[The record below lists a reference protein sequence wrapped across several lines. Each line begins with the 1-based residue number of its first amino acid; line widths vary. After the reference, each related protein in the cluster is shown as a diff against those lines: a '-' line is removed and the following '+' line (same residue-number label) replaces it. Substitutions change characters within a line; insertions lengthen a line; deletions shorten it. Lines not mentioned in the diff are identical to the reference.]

1 MENFKNNDVDNLF
14 WNWWTM
20 AFYIEFID
28 RFVGWLKIGIEPA
41 KIVDLVPL
49 QKLGRTM
56 IYWHIGFL
64 YLTSKSNKRGGE
76 SQWWK
81 SLDYKHN
88 TGKNFCCHRNWDRI
102 HDINAEFPKRDA
114 LSLLNFLVIGGSS
127 TLTFQLFIFFALEVL
142 WSLFL
147 FFRLRRWRYSH
158 FSLFLFWSPLEPFL
172 VLWAAEAAAQQEI
185 QQQPSE
191 VFICQQGVAYFS
203 FFIFLSLSF
212 LLHPQATAQKEI

>member
-64 YLTSKSNKRGGE
+64 YLTSKSNKRPGE
-76 SQWWK
+76 SQWWS

-102 HDINAEFPKRDA
+102 HDINAEFSKPDA
-114 LSLLNFLVIGGSS
+114 LLFFNFLANGGGS
-127 TLTFQLFIFFALEVL
+127 TLTFQLLIFLVLEVL
-142 WSLFL
+142 LSLFL
-147 FFRLRRWRYSH
+147 FF
-158 FSLFLFWSPLEPFL
+158 
-172 VLWAAEAAAQQEI
+172 
-185 QQQPSE
+185 
-191 VFICQQGVAYFS
+191 
-203 FFIFLSLSF
+203 
-212 LLHPQATAQKEI
+212 

>member
-76 SQWWK
+76 SQWWS

-88 TGKNFCCHRNWDRI
+88 TGKNFCCHRNWNRI
-102 HDINAEFPKRDA
+102 HDINAEFSKRDA
-114 LSLLNFLVIGGSS
+114 LSLFNFLANGGGS
-127 TLTFQLFIFFALEVL
+127 TLTFQLFIFLVLEIL

-147 FFRLRRWRYSH
+147 FFRLRRRRYSH
-158 FSLFLFWSPLEPFL
+158 FSLLFLESFET
-172 VLWAAEAAAQQEI
+172 
-185 QQQPSE
+185 
-191 VFICQQGVAYFS
+191 
-203 FFIFLSLSF
+203 FFI
-212 LLHPQATAQKEI
+212 P